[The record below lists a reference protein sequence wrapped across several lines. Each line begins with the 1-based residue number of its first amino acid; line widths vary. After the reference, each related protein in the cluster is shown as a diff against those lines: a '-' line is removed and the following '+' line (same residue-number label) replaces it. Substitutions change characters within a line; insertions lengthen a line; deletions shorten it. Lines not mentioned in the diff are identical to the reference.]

1 MYERFADR
9 DFGALPETS
18 LARIMDINAHLSRTL
33 WSAWVSRKYP
43 HLCTI
48 PAVER
53 PAPLARAHSDWEQV
67 SEGRAL
73 IQRLLG
79 CSISPAAVIVH
90 FWSPMYAVHTQASL
104 FLQHWD
110 DFWYPSDDNDVL
122 VFPHLALRIEFVEER
137 LCVYRIE
144 QSSTS

>member
-1 MYERFADR
+1 MREHFPMYDRFAAP
-9 DFGALPETS
+9 DFGALSETS

-33 WSAWVSRKYP
+33 WSAWVSRTYA

-73 IQRLLG
+73 IQSFLG
-79 CSISPAAVIVH
+79 RSIPPGAVIVH
-90 FWSPMYAVHTQASL
+90 FWSLVRSSYAGE
-104 FLQHWD
+104 
-110 DFWYPSDDNDVL
+110 PI
-122 VFPHLALRIEFVEER
+122 LAALG
-137 LCVYRIE
+137 
-144 QSSTS
+144 